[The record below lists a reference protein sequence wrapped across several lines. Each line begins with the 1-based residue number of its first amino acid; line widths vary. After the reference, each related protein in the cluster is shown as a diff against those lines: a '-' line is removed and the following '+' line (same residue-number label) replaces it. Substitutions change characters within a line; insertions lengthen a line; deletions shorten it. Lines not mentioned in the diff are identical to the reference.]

1 MKKIIFLISIIY
13 AANSYCI
20 TTDKVKVI
28 VSENSNTAELTLKS
42 SSEDSYNLVKTQIQN
57 KCGDLS
63 ENFIITPPL
72 VQTFPGSE
80 TVLRIF
86 SVNVK
91 NLPQNKESRQTII
104 INSTPAL
111 KKSEQQNESNANLK
125 YHINKK
131 IKMYLVFR
139 PSGIST
145 NKSPEIL
152 SKRVTLEALANK
164 IRVTNNSPFFIDV
177 TNINVKKTPLF
188 KGGKILLSLKPFS
201 SGTLN
206 ASMPKREKAFL
217 TIIDDFGASETLPAI
232 TAQ

>member
-1 MKKIIFLISIIY
+1 MKKIIFLISILY

-28 VSENSNTAELTLKS
+28 IGENSNTAELTLKS

-57 KCGDLS
+57 KCGELS

-86 SVNVK
+86 SINVK
-91 NLPQNKESRQTII
+91 NLPQDKESRQTII

-111 KKSEQQNESNANLK
+111 KKNEQQNESEANLK

-131 IKMYLVFR
+131 IKMYLVYR
-139 PSGIST
+139 PSGIPYK
-145 NKSPEIL
+145 KSPEVL
-152 SKRVTLEALANK
+152 SKKITLDAMGNK
-164 IRVTNNSPFFIDV
+164 IRVTNDSPFFMDV
-177 TNINVKKTPLF
+177 TNINVKNTPLF

-201 SGTLN
+201 SGELN
-206 ASMPKREKAFL
+206 ASMTKREKAFL
-217 TIIDDFGASETLPAI
+217 TIINDSGASETLPAI